1 MAKQPSSFTQ
11 QPYSQQPNQLEMQ
24 PLLSLFNSGKLA
36 EAESAAKKLVIRYPN
51 TFILYQILGI
61 AQDGLSKFS
70 DAVES
75 YTKALAIQPS
85 MPDLHFNLG
94 IDLTNLDR
102 LDEAETSYR
111 KAIALQPR
119 FFEAHGNLGTV
130 LQKQGR
136 LEEAIESYRKA
147 LDIHEDPRGHF
158 NLGTALRD
166 EGKLDEAISHFKHA
180 INMFPNYADA
190 HNYLGECLRDQG
202 NMEDAIKSYLDSLKL
217 NPSHPGAN
225 YNMGEFCYLAGRFDE
240 AVTYF
245 EKSKLDDWQE
255 RALYCTYKAEHF
267 DDFKIKLDNI
277 ASTHKKHDAP
287 FLATLST
294 HYATNFGVEDT
305 YNFCK
310 NGFDFVY
317 QKSIPELAE
326 PDSQFLKDLLNDIDN
341 TAIEVRAQGMIIN
354 GKQSAGNLFK
364 RPEASFRRL
373 GEIVKQEFL
382 NYKNRFAGA
391 DCELIKSFPNEL
403 EFTSSWYVRLR
414 RGGYVDRH
422 IHEVGWI
429 SGAVYLV
436 LPKDKKDP
444 TEGCFEYGLH
454 GDNYPQKHNN
464 FPVGI
469 ATPSVGDI
477 VLFPSS
483 LFHRTIP
490 FNSNEERICI
500 AFDLKPEG
508 DIFIRSSY

>member
-1 MAKQPSSFTQ
+1 MAKQNSAFTAQPS
-11 QPYSQQPNQLEMQ
+11 QLEMQ
-24 PLLSLFNSGKLA
+24 PILGFFNAGKLA
-36 EAESAAKKLVIRYPN
+36 EAEVAAKKLVTRYPN
-51 TFILYQILGI
+51 TFILHQILGI
-61 AQDGLSKFS
+61 SQDGLFKFTE
-70 DAVES
+70 AAES
-75 YTKALAIQPS
+75 YAKALALQPNTA
-85 MPDLHFNLG
+85 DLHFNLG
-94 IDLTNLDR
+94 ITLTNLNR
-102 LDEAETSYR
+102 FKEAETSYR
-111 KAIALQPR
+111 RAIALQPR
-119 FFEAHGNLGTV
+119 FFEAYGNLGTV
-130 LQKQGR
+130 LQKQGQ
-136 LEEAIESYRKA
+136 LEEAVENYGKA
-147 LDIHEDPRGHF
+147 LSIHEDPRGHF

-166 EGKLDEAISHFKHA
+166 EGKLDEAIIHFKQA
-180 INMFPNYADA
+180 IKMFPNYADA
-190 HNYLGECLRDQG
+190 HNYLGECYRDQG
-202 NMEDAIKSYLDSLKL
+202 NMEDAIKCYFDTLAL
-217 NPSHPGAN
+217 NQTHAGAN
-225 YNMGEFCYLAGRFDE
+225 YNMGEFLYLAGRFDE
-240 AVTYF
+240 AVDYL
-245 EKSKLDDWQE
+245 ERSKLDDWQE

-267 DDFKIKLDNI
+267 DSFKNKLDNI
-277 ASTHKKHDAP
+277 VHTHKKHNAP
-287 FLATLST
+287 FLQTLST
-294 HYATNFGVEDT
+294 HHAMNFGTEDQ

-317 QKSIPELAE
+317 QKSIPELAM

-364 RPEASFRRL
+364 RPEASFRKL

-382 NYKNRFAGA
+382 NYKNKFAGA
-391 DCELIKSFPNEL
+391 DCELIKSFPEEL

-469 ATPSVGDI
+469 ASPSVGDI

-508 DIFIRSSY
+508 DIFIKSSY

>member
-1 MAKQPSSFTQ
+1 MAKQSQSSGQ
-11 QPYSQQPNQLEMQ
+11 QPGQFEMQ
-24 PLLSLFNSGKLA
+24 PVLQLLNTGKLA
-36 EAESAAKKLVIRYPN
+36 EAELAAKKLVARYPN
-51 TFILYQILGI
+51 AFILHNILGI
-61 AQDGLSKFS
+61 AQDGLAKYS
-70 DAVES
+70 DAVNS
-75 YTKALAIQPS
+75 YRKALAIQPDT
-85 MPDLHFNLG
+85 PDLHFNLG
-94 IDLTNLDR
+94 IALANIGKFE
-102 LDEAETSYR
+102 EAANSYL
-111 KAIALQPR
+111 KAIAINPN
-119 FFEAHGNLGTV
+119 FFEAYGNLGTV

-136 LEEAIESYRKA
+136 LEEAIKHYRTA
-147 LDIHEDPRGHF
+147 LSIHEDPRGHF

-166 EGKLDEAISHFKHA
+166 EGKLDDAIAHFKQA
-180 INMFPNYADA
+180 IAMFPNYADA

-202 NMEDAIKSYLDSLKL
+202 NMEDAIKSYLDTLKL
-217 NPSHPGAN
+217 NPDHAGAN
-225 YNMGEFCYLAGRFDE
+225 YNMGEFLYLAGRFDE
-240 AVTYF
+240 AVGHF
-245 EKSKLDDWQE
+245 ERSQLDDWQE

-267 DDFKIKLDNI
+267 DEFKTKLDEI
-277 ASTHKKHDAP
+277 VRTHKKHDAP

-294 HYATNFGVEDT
+294 HYATNFGVEDS

-317 QKSIPELAE
+317 QNSIKELAE
-326 PDSQFLKDLLNDIDN
+326 PNSQFLQDLLNDIDN

-364 RPEASFRRL
+364 RPEASFRKL
-373 GEIVKQEFL
+373 GELVKQEFI
-382 NYKNRFAGA
+382 NYRNRFAGA
-391 DCELIKSFPNEL
+391 DCELIKSFPKEL

-414 RGGYVDRH
+414 RGGFVDRH

-436 LPKDKKDP
+436 LPTDKKDP

-454 GDNYPQKHNN
+454 GDNYPQKHSN

-469 ATPSVGDI
+469 ATPSIGDI

-508 DIFIRSSY
+508 DIFRHSNY

>member
-1 MAKQPSSFTQ
+1 MAKQPSPFMQ
-11 QPYSQQPNQLEMQ
+11 QAYSPQPSQLEMQ
-24 PLLSLFNSGKLA
+24 PVLQLFNAGKLV
-36 EAESAAKKLVIRYPN
+36 EAESAAKKLVARYPN

-61 AQDGLSKFS
+61 CQDGLSKFS
-70 DAVES
+70 EAAEN
-75 YTKALAIQPS
+75 YAKALTLQPKT
-85 MPDLHFNLG
+85 PDLHFNLG
-94 IDLTNLDR
+94 ITLTNLGKFA
-102 LDEAETSYR
+102 EAEISYR
-111 KAIALQPR
+111 KAITLQPR

-136 LEEAIESYRKA
+136 LEEAVASYHHA
-147 LDIHEDPRGHF
+147 LSIHEDPRGHF

-166 EGKLDEAISHFKHA
+166 EGKLDEAITHFNQA
-180 INMFPNYADA
+180 IAMFPNYADA
-190 HNYLGECLRDQG
+190 HNYLGECYRDQG
-202 NMEDAIKSYLDSLKL
+202 NMEDAIKKYFDTLAL
-217 NPSHPGAN
+217 NPNHAGAN
-225 YNMGEFCYLAGRFDE
+225 YNMGEFLYLAGRFDE
-240 AVTYF
+240 AVDYL
-245 EKSKLDDWQE
+245 ERSKLDDWQE

-267 DDFKIKLDNI
+267 EAFKNKLDHI
-277 ASTHKKHDAP
+277 VHAHEKHNAP
-287 FLATLST
+287 FLQTLST
-294 HYATNFGVEDT
+294 HHAVNFGVEDQ

-326 PDSQFLKDLLNDIDN
+326 PNSQFLKDLLNDIEN
-341 TAIEVRAQGMIIN
+341 TAIEVRAQAMVIN

-364 RPEASFRRL
+364 RPEASFRKL
-373 GEIVKQEFL
+373 GEIVKQEFI

-391 DCELIKSFPNEL
+391 DCELIKSFPKEL

-414 RGGYVDRH
+414 KGGYVDRH

-436 LPKDKKDP
+436 LPTDKKDP

-454 GDNYPQKHNN
+454 GDNYPLKHDN

-490 FNSNEERICI
+490 FTSNEERICI

>member
-1 MAKQPSSFTQ
+1 MAKPASPLNQQPS
-11 QPYSQQPNQLEMQ
+11 QLEMQ
-24 PLLSLFNSGKLA
+24 PLLALLNSGKLA
-36 EAESAAKKLVIRYPN
+36 EAEAAAKKLAPRFPN
-51 TFILYQILGI
+51 AFILHHILGI
-61 AQDGLSKFS
+61 AQGGLAKF
-70 DAVES
+70 DAAVDS
-75 YTKALAIQPS
+75 YSKALAIQPNTA
-85 MPDLHFNLG
+85 DLHFNLG
-94 IDLTNLDR
+94 IALTNLGR
-102 LDEAETSYR
+102 LDEAESHYR
-111 KAIALQPR
+111 KTIALQAQ
-119 FFEAHGNLGTV
+119 FFEAYGNLGTL
-130 LQKQGR
+130 LQKRGK
-136 LEEAIESYRKA
+136 LEQAISHYRKA
-147 LDIHEDPRGHF
+147 LSINEDPRGHF

-166 EGKLDEAISHFKHA
+166 EGKLDEAITHFKRA
-180 INMFPNYADA
+180 IAMFPNYADA
-190 HNYLGECLRDQG
+190 HSYLGECLRDQG
-202 NMEDAIKSYLDSLKL
+202 NMEEAIKSYLDALTL
-217 NPSHPGAN
+217 NPHHPGAN
-225 YNMGEFCYLAGRFDE
+225 YNMGEFLYLANRFDE

-245 EKSKLDDWQE
+245 EQSQLDDWQE

-267 DDFKIKLDNI
+267 DDFKIKLEAI
-277 ASTHKKHDAP
+277 VRTHKKHNAP

-317 QKSIPELAE
+317 QKSIAELAE
-326 PDSQFLKDLLNDIDN
+326 PNSQFLKDLLSDIDN

-364 RPEASFRRL
+364 RPEPSFRRL

-382 NYKNRFAGA
+382 NYKNHFAGA
-391 DCELIKSFPNEL
+391 DCELIKSFPSEL

-454 GDNYPQKHNN
+454 GDNYPQKHSN

-469 ATPSVGDI
+469 ASPNVGDI

-500 AFDLKPEG
+500 AFDLKPDG
-508 DIFIRSSY
+508 DVFIRSNY

>member
-1 MAKQPSSFTQ
+1 MAKPASSFVSQPS
-11 QPYSQQPNQLEMQ
+11 QLEMQ
-24 PLLSLFNSGKLA
+24 PVLSLFNAGKLA
-36 EAESAAKKLVIRYPN
+36 EAEVAAKKLVARYPN
-51 TFILYQILGI
+51 TFILYQILGTS
-61 AQDGLSKFS
+61 QDGLSKLS
-70 DAVES
+70 EAVNS
-75 YTKALAIQPS
+75 YSKALAIQPNT
-85 MPDLHFNLG
+85 PDLHFNLG
-94 IDLTNLDR
+94 ITLTNLNR
-102 LDEAETSYR
+102 YEEAEASYR
-111 KAIALQPR
+111 KAIALQAG

-130 LQKQGR
+130 LKKQGR
-136 LEEAIESYRKA
+136 LEEAVASYRTA
-147 LDIHEDPRGHF
+147 LSTHEDPRGHF

-166 EGKLDEAISHFKHA
+166 KGKLEEAITHFKQA
-180 INMFPNYADA
+180 IKMFPNYADA
-190 HNYLGECLRDQG
+190 HNYLGECYRDQG
-202 NMEDAIKSYLDSLKL
+202 NMEDAIKCYFDTLAL
-217 NPSHPGAN
+217 NQNHAGAN
-225 YNMGEFCYLAGRFDE
+225 YNMGEFLYLAGRFDE
-240 AVTYF
+240 AVDYL
-245 EKSKLDDWQE
+245 ERSKLDDWQE

-267 DDFKIKLDNI
+267 DLFKSKLDNI
-277 ASTHKKHDAP
+277 IATRKKHDAA
-287 FLATLST
+287 FLQTLST
-294 HYATNFGVEDT
+294 HHAVNFGTEDQ

-317 QKSIPELAE
+317 QKSIHELAE
-326 PDSQFLKDLLNDIDN
+326 PNSQFLKDLLHDIDN

-364 RPEASFRRL
+364 RPEASFRKL

-382 NYKNRFAGA
+382 NYKNQFAGA
-391 DCELIKSFPNEL
+391 DCELIKSFPKEL

-414 RGGYVDRH
+414 SGGYLERH

-454 GDNYPQKHNN
+454 GDNYPQKHSN

-469 ATPSVGDI
+469 ASPSVGDI

-508 DIFIRSSY
+508 NIFIKSSY

>member
-1 MAKQPSSFTQ
+1 MAKPASSFAPQPS
-11 QPYSQQPNQLEMQ
+11 QLEMQ
-24 PLLSLFNSGKLA
+24 PVLSLFNAGKLA
-36 EAESAAKKLVIRYPN
+36 EAETAAKKLVARYPN

-61 AQDGLSKFS
+61 SQDGLSKFNEAAENYS
-70 DAVES
+70 
-75 YTKALAIQPS
+75 KALTIQPNT
-85 MPDLHFNLG
+85 PDLHFNLG
-94 IDLTNLDR
+94 ITLTNLNR
-102 LDEAETSYR
+102 YEEAEASYR
-111 KAIALQPR
+111 KAIALQAG

-136 LEEAIESYRKA
+136 LEEAVTSYRKA
-147 LDIHEDPRGHF
+147 LSIHEDPRGHF

-166 EGKLDEAISHFKHA
+166 KGKLDEAITHFKQA
-180 INMFPNYADA
+180 IKMFPNYADA
-190 HNYLGECLRDQG
+190 HNYLGECYRDQG
-202 NMEDAIKSYLDSLKL
+202 NMEDAIKCYFDTLAL
-217 NPSHPGAN
+217 NQNHAGAN
-225 YNMGEFCYLAGRFDE
+225 YNMGEFLYLAGRYDE
-240 AVTYF
+240 AVDYL
-245 EKSKLDDWQE
+245 ERSKLDDWQE

-267 DDFKIKLDNI
+267 DSFKIKLDHIVNGNE
-277 ASTHKKHDAP
+277 KHTAP
-287 FLATLST
+287 FLQTLST
-294 HYATNFGVEDT
+294 HHAVNFGTEDQ

-317 QKSIPELAE
+317 QKSIAELAE
-326 PDSQFLKDLLNDIDN
+326 PDSQLLKDLLNDINN

-364 RPEASFRRL
+364 RPEASFRKL

-382 NYKNRFAGA
+382 NYKNQFAGA
-391 DCELIKSFPNEL
+391 DCELIKSFPKEL

-414 RGGYVDRH
+414 SGGYLERH

-436 LPKDKKDP
+436 LPKDKKDL

-469 ATPSVGDI
+469 ASPSVGDI

-490 FNSNEERICI
+490 FTSNEERICI

-508 DIFIRSSY
+508 HIFIKSSY

>member
-1 MAKQPSSFTQ
+1 MAKSFNQQPSQFEI
-11 QPYSQQPNQLEMQ
+11 QPVLQL
-24 PLLSLFNSGKLA
+24 LNTSKLA
-36 EAESAAKKLVIRYPN
+36 EAEVAAKKLTARYPN
-51 TFILYQILGI
+51 AFVLYNILGI
-61 AQDGLSKFS
+61 AQDGQSKFS
-70 DAVES
+70 DAVTS
-75 YTKALAIQPS
+75 YTKALTLQPNT
-85 MPDLHFNLG
+85 PDLHFNLG
-94 IDLTNLDR
+94 IALANVGR
-102 LDEAETSYR
+102 LEEAAKQYHQ
-111 KAIALQPR
+111 AIALNAN
-119 FFEAHGNLGTV
+119 FFEAYGNLGTV
-130 LQKQGR
+130 LQKQGL
-136 LEEAIESYRKA
+136 LEDAIKNYQTA
-147 LDIHEDPRGHF
+147 LSIHEDPRGHF

-166 EGKLDEAISHFKHA
+166 EGKLDDAITHFKRA
-180 INMFPNYADA
+180 IEMFPNYVDA

-202 NMEDAIKSYLDSLKL
+202 NMEDAIKCYLDALAL
-217 NPSHPGAN
+217 NPDHPGAN
-225 YNMGEFCYLAGRFDE
+225 YNMGEFLYLAGRFDE
-240 AVTYF
+240 AVGHF
-245 EKSKLDDWQE
+245 ERSQLDDWQE

-267 DDFKIKLDNI
+267 DEFKTKLDEI
-277 ASTHKKHDAP
+277 VRTHKKHDAP
-287 FLATLST
+287 FLATLSA
-294 HYATNFGVEDT
+294 HYARNFGVEDN

-317 QKSIPELAE
+317 QNSIKELAE
-326 PDSQFLKDLLNDIDN
+326 PNSQFLKDLLSDIDN

-364 RPEASFRRL
+364 RPEASFRKL
-373 GEIVKQEFL
+373 GELVRQEFI

-391 DCELIKSFPNEL
+391 DCELIKSFPQAL

-414 RGGYVDRH
+414 RGGFVDRH

-454 GDNYPQKHNN
+454 GDNYPQNHDD
-464 FPVGI
+464 FPVGL

-500 AFDLKPEG
+500 AFDLKPDG
-508 DIFIRSSY
+508 DIFRRSNY

>member
-1 MAKQPSSFTQ
+1 MAKQTQSF
-11 QPYSQQPNQLEMQ
+11 SQQPSQFEMQ
-24 PLLSLFNSGKLA
+24 PVLHFLNTGKLA
-36 EAESAAKKLVIRYPN
+36 EAEQAANKLAARYPN
-51 TFILYQILGI
+51 AFILYNILGI

-70 DAVES
+70 DAVKS
-75 YTKALAIQPS
+75 YTKALTLQPDT
-85 MPDLHFNLG
+85 PDLHFNLG
-94 IDLTNLDR
+94 IALANTGRFED
-102 LDEAETSYR
+102 AASHYR
-111 KAIALQPR
+111 RAIALNPN
-119 FFEAHGNLGTV
+119 FFEAYGNLGTV
-130 LQKQGR
+130 LQKQGL
-136 LEEAIESYRKA
+136 LEDAIKNYRTA
-147 LDIHEDPRGHF
+147 LSINEDPRGHF

-166 EGKLDEAISHFKHA
+166 EGKLDDAIVHFKQA
-180 INMFPNYADA
+180 IAMFPNYADA

-202 NMEDAIKSYLDSLKL
+202 NMEDAIKSYLDTLNL
-217 NPSHPGAN
+217 NPDHAGAN
-225 YNMGEFCYLAGRFDE
+225 YNMGEFLYLAGRFDE
-240 AVTYF
+240 AVDHF
-245 EKSKLDDWQE
+245 ERSQLDDWQE

-267 DDFKIKLDNI
+267 DEFKTKLDEI
-277 ASTHKKHDAP
+277 ARTHKKHDAP
-287 FLATLST
+287 FLATLSS
-294 HYATNFGVEDT
+294 HYARNFGVDDN

-317 QKSIPELAE
+317 QNSIQELAE
-326 PDSQFLKDLLNDIDN
+326 PNSQFLKDLLNDIDN

-364 RPEASFRRL
+364 RPEASFRKL
-373 GEIVKQEFL
+373 GELVKQEFIK
-382 NYKNRFAGA
+382 YKNRFAGA

-414 RGGYVDRH
+414 RGGFVDRH

-436 LPKDKKDP
+436 LPKDKQDP
-444 TEGCFEYGLH
+444 LEGCFEYGLH
-454 GDNYPQKHNN
+454 GDNYPKKHDD

-469 ATPSVGDI
+469 ASPSVGDI

-508 DIFIRSSY
+508 EIFRRSNY

>member
-1 MAKQPSSFTQ
+1 MAQQPSSITP
-11 QPYSQQPNQLEMQ
+11 QPSQLEMQ
-24 PLLSLFNSGKLA
+24 PVLSLFNAGKLA
-36 EAESAAKKLVIRYPN
+36 EAEVAAKKLVVRYPN

-61 AQDGLSKFS
+61 AQDGLAKYS

-75 YTKALAIQPS
+75 YQKALAIQPNT
-85 MPDLHFNLG
+85 PDLHFNLG
-94 IDLTNLDR
+94 IALSNIGKPT
-102 LDEAETSYR
+102 EAANSYR
-111 KAIALQPR
+111 KAIALQPW
-119 FFEAHGNLGTV
+119 FFEAYANLGTI
-130 LQKQGR
+130 LQKNGQ
-136 LEEAIESYRKA
+136 LDEAIQNYRTA
-147 LDIHEDPRGHF
+147 LNINEDPRGHF

-166 EGKLDEAISHFKHA
+166 EGKLDEAVSHFKRA
-180 INMFPNYADA
+180 IEMFPNYADA
-190 HNYLGECLRDQG
+190 HNYLGECYRDQG
-202 NMEDAIKSYLDSLKL
+202 NMEDAIKKYFDTLAL
-217 NPSHPGAN
+217 NQNHAGAN
-225 YNMGEFCYLAGRFDE
+225 YNMGEFLYLAGRFDE
-240 AVTYF
+240 AVDYL
-245 EKSKLDDWQE
+245 ERSKLDDWQE

-267 DDFKIKLDNI
+267 DTFKSKLDDI
-277 ASTHKKHDAP
+277 VQTHEKHNAP
-287 FLATLST
+287 FLQTLST
-294 HYATNFGVEDT
+294 HHAVNFGTEDH

-326 PDSQFLKDLLNDIDN
+326 PNSQFLQDLLNDIDN
-341 TAIEVRAQGMIIN
+341 TAIEVRAQAMVIN

-364 RPEASFRRL
+364 RPEASFRKL

-382 NYKNRFAGA
+382 NYKNKFAGA
-391 DCELIKSFPNEL
+391 DCELIKSFPKEL

-444 TEGCFEYGLH
+444 LEGCFEYGLH
-454 GDNYPQKHNN
+454 GDNYPLKHEN
-464 FPVGI
+464 FPTGI
-469 ATPSVGDI
+469 ATPHVGDI

-490 FNSNEERICI
+490 FTSNEERICI

>member
-1 MAKQPSSFTQ
+1 MAKQDSTFTQ
-11 QPYSQQPNQLEMQ
+11 QPSQLEMQ
-24 PLLSLFNSGKLA
+24 PILSLFNAGKLA
-36 EAESAAKKLVIRYPN
+36 EAESAAKKLVVRYPN
-51 TFILYQILGI
+51 TFILHQILGI
-61 AQDGLSKFS
+61 SQDSLSKFPE
-70 DAVES
+70 AAAS
-75 YTKALAIQPS
+75 YSKALALQPNTA
-85 MPDLHFNLG
+85 DLHFNLG
-94 IDLTNLDR
+94 ITLTNLNR
-102 LDEAETSYR
+102 FEEAERSYCN
-111 KAIALQPR
+111 AISLQPK
-119 FFEAHGNLGTV
+119 FFEAYGNLGTV

-136 LEEAIESYRKA
+136 LEEAVESYRKA
-147 LDIHEDPRGHF
+147 LSIQEDPRGHF

-166 EGKLDEAISHFKHA
+166 EGKLDEAINHFKQA
-180 INMFPNYADA
+180 IKLFPNYADA
-190 HNYLGECLRDQG
+190 QNYLGECYRDQG
-202 NMEDAIKSYLDSLKL
+202 NLEDAIKCYFNTLAL
-217 NPSHPGAN
+217 NQNHAGAN
-225 YNMGEFCYLAGRFDE
+225 YNMGEFLYLAGRFDE
-240 AVTYF
+240 AVDYL
-245 EKSKLDDWQE
+245 ERSKLDDWQE

-267 DDFKIKLDNI
+267 DSFKNKLDNI
-277 ASTHKKHDAP
+277 VSTHEKHNAP
-287 FLATLST
+287 FLQTLST
-294 HYATNFGVEDT
+294 HHAVNFGTEDQ

-317 QKSIPELAE
+317 QKSIPELAN
-326 PDSQFLKDLLNDIDN
+326 PNSQFLKDLLNDIDN

-364 RPEASFRRL
+364 RPEASFRKL

-382 NYKNRFAGA
+382 NYKNKFAGA
-391 DCELIKSFPNEL
+391 DCVLIKSFPKEL

-454 GDNYPQKHNN
+454 GDSYPQKHSN